1 MAHIGYH
8 VPSHLVGM
16 LQFLRHLIERQ
27 SQLSD
32 FVAAVGI
39 DMHPDGVVAV
49 RHSLRGI
56 PHLAQGRGESSREEI
71 GDAQS
76 HGKCDPSHDECD
88 DGGNGDQHAQFHFE
102 RREQTN
108 RAFGIQRIDRTPWF

>member
-1 MAHIGYH
+1 MFSTMACNADTGVTQLVAHIGYH

-49 RHSLRGI
+49 RHSFRGI
-56 PHLAQGRGESSREEI
+56 PHPRRGEVSPLE
-71 GDAQS
+71 
-76 HGKCDPSHDECD
+76 KK
-88 DGGNGDQHAQFHFE
+88 
-102 RREQTN
+102 
-108 RAFGIQRIDRTPWF
+108 